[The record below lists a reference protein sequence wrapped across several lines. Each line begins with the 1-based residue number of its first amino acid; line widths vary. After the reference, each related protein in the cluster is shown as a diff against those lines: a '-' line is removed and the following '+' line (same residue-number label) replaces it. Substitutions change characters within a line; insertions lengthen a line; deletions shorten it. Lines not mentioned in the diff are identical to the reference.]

1 MKLEK
6 FFQRN
11 YHELE
16 RIIEEK
22 VPSEKSE
29 ELLYLLETARRL
41 FEAGDEKSSVLFLRV
56 VVGATPGFK
65 ITIKARRTGE
75 GDRGDLR

>member
-6 FFQRN
+6 FFRKTYQKLR
-11 YHELE
+11 
-16 RIIEEK
+16 RIIERK
-22 VPSEKSE
+22 FPSEKSE

-41 FEAGDEKSSVLFLRV
+41 FEVGDEKSSVFFLKV
-56 VVGATPGFK
+56 VVEAIPGFK
-65 ITIKARRTGE
+65 ITIKRRRTGK